1 MDKNVEIS
9 CLLDYYSEFL
19 TQRQQMF
26 MDLHFNQDLS
36 LSEIAEQEGISRQG
50 VHDALR
56 RGESALYEME
66 SKLGLMKRYNDVAV
80 NLARLR
86 ERIIELP
93 VVSQG
98 KDKLDAVLSELNGII
113 GTWEDG
119 HGV

>member
-9 CLLDYYSEFL
+9 CLLDFYSEFL

-50 VHDALR
+50 VHDALK
-56 RGESALYEME
+56 RGESSLYEME
-66 SKLGLMKRYNDVAV
+66 SRLGLMKRYNEVAAK
-80 NLARLR
+80 LARLR
-86 ERIIELP
+86 DRISVLP
-93 VVSQG
+93 VVSEG
-98 KDKLDAVLSELNGII
+98 KEKLDSVLSELNGII

-119 HGV
+119 HGI